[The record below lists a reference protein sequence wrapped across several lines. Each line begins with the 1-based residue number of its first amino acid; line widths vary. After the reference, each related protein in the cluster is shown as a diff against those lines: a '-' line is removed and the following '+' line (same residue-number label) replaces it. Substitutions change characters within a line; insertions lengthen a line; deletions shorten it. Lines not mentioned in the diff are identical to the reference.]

1 MKNVLI
7 INGHQ
12 KYDQIAEGK
21 LTKLFIDTAS
31 DFLSNN
37 GFNVKHSIVESK
49 YIIKDELEKFAWA
62 DYILFQY
69 PVYWMGVPWLTKKYI
84 DEIFSAGAHSVTYE
98 NDGRSRD
105 DSSKKYGSG
114 GLMNEKKY
122 MLSLTYNC
130 PITEFD
136 NKDGFFDGL
145 SLDEANVATHKLFQF
160 CGAKPLETYSINDI
174 FKSDL
179 DINSELK
186 RFKNILEK
194 NFINNKKEI

>member
-12 KYDQIAEGK
+12 KYEEIAEGK
-21 LTKLFIDTAS
+21 LTQTFINKAQS
-31 DFLSNN
+31 FFENN
-37 GFNVKHSIVESK
+37 NFEVKHSIVESD
-49 YIIKDELEKFAWA
+49 YNIKEELEKFKWA

-69 PVYWMGVPWLTKKYI
+69 PVYWMGVPWLTKKYM
-84 DEIFSAGAHSVTYE
+84 DEMFSGGNKTVTFI
-98 NDGRSRD
+98 NDGRSRS

-114 GLMNEKKY
+114 GLMTDKKY

-130 PITEFD
+130 PSSEFS

-145 SLDEANVATHKLFQF
+145 SLDEANIAVHKTFQF
-160 CGAKPLETYSINDI
+160 CGAKPLETYAIHDI
-174 FKSDL
+174 FKTDL

-186 RFKNILEK
+186 KFEDILIK
-194 NFINNKKEI
+194 NFL

>member
-12 KYDQIAEGK
+12 RYDQIAEGK

-31 DFLSNN
+31 DFLTEN
-37 GFNVKHSIVESK
+37 GFNVKHSVVESD
-49 YIIKDELEKFAWA
+49 YSIEDELEKLAWA

-69 PVYWMGVPWLTKKYI
+69 PVYWMGVPWITKKYI
-84 DEIFSAGAHSVTYE
+84 DEIFSGGVNTVTYVS
-98 NDGRSRD
+98 DGRSRED
-105 DSSKKYGSG
+105 ASKRYGSG
-114 GLMNEKKY
+114 GLMQGKKY

-130 PITEFD
+130 PESEFD
-136 NKDGFFDGL
+136 NENSFFDGL

-160 CGAKPLETYSINDI
+160 CGAQPLETYAIHDI

-179 DINSELK
+179 DIDTELK
-186 RFKNILEK
+186 RFKETLER
-194 NFINNKKEI
+194 NFIS

>member
-12 KYDQIAEGK
+12 RYDQIAEGK

-31 DFLSNN
+31 DFLTKN
-37 GFNVKHSIVESK
+37 GFIVKHSVIESD
-49 YIIKDELEKFAWA
+49 YSIEDELEKLAWA

-69 PVYWMGVPWLTKKYI
+69 PVYWMGVPWITKKYI
-84 DEIFSAGAHSVTYE
+84 DEIFSSGVNTVTYVS
-98 NDGRSRD
+98 DGRSRED
-105 DSSKKYGSG
+105 ASKRYGSG
-114 GLMNEKKY
+114 GLMQGKKY

-130 PITEFD
+130 PESEFD

-160 CGAKPLETYSINDI
+160 CGAQPLESYAIHDI
-174 FKSDL
+174 FKEKL
-179 DINSELK
+179 DIDSELK
-186 RFKNILEK
+186 RFKSTLER
-194 NFINNKKEI
+194 NFIS